1 MTNAERRDAGLP
13 YIADE
18 ETEGQQRRC
27 RALLEK
33 LNRAP
38 FDDLALHKAI
48 AAELLGSSENAT
60 INPPFFCDYGFNI
73 HAGKNLYI
81 NYNCTILDVC
91 RVTIGDNC
99 LLAPNAAI
107 YTAGHP
113 LHPAARA
120 AGYEY
125 GAPVTIGDNVWI
137 GGGAMILPGV
147 TVGSCSVIAAGSVVT
162 KDVPSWSLAAGSP
175 CRVIRTVTEDDL
187 PYYFRGRKFSEEEL
201 AEISRKRKTFG
212 I

>member
-1 MTNAERRDAGLP
+1 MTNIERRDAGLP

-18 ETEGQQRRC
+18 EVYAQYRRC
-27 RALLEK
+27 RALLDR

-38 FDDLALHKAI
+38 FDDLELHKAL
-48 AAELLGSSENAT
+48 AAELLGKSENAT
-60 INPPFFCDYGFNI
+60 INPPFYCDYGFNI

-91 RVTIGDNC
+91 RVTIGDDC
-99 LLAPNAAI
+99 LMAPHAAI

-120 AGYEY
+120 AGWEY
-125 GAPVTIGDNVWI
+125 GAPVTIGNHVWI

-147 TVGSCSVIAAGSVVT
+147 TVGNCCVIAAGSVVARNL
-162 KDVPSWSLAAGSP
+162 PAWSLAAGNP
-175 CRVIRTVTEDDL
+175 CRVIRKITEDDL
-187 PYYFRGRKFSEEEL
+187 AFYFKDKRFSDEEL
-201 AEISRKRKTFG
+201 EEITRARAG
-212 I
+212 LGL

>member
-1 MTNAERRDAGLP
+1 MNNIERRDAGLP

-18 ETEGQQRRC
+18 EVLAQYRRC
-27 RALLEK
+27 RALLDR

-38 FDDLALHKAI
+38 FDDLELHRTI
-48 AAELLGSSENAT
+48 ASELLGESENAV

-73 HAGKNLYI
+73 RAGKNLYI

-99 LLAPNAAI
+99 LMAPNVSI

-147 TVGSCSVIAAGSVVT
+147 TVGSNCVIAAGSVVT
-162 KDVPSWSLAAGSP
+162 KDVPDWSLAAGNP
-175 CRVIRTVTEDDL
+175 CRVIRRITDEDFAF
-187 PYYFRGRKFSEEEL
+187 YFKDKRFSEDEL
-201 AEISRKRKTFG
+201 TVIKKSAR
-212 I
+212 